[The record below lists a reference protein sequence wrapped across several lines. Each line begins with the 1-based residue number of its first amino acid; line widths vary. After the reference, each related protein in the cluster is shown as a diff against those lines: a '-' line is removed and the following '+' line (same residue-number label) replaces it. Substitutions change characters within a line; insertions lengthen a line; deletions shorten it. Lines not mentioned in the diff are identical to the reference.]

1 MFRKFREEREKP
13 REEQEKQLL
22 EDERTRWLT
31 APIKCCDSDYDSPPS
46 FEELADIAIQRA
58 GPGVEYDPNVVAA
71 YFAGLWLNLAT
82 KAMKANN
89 LLPDA
94 VHGLWVILER
104 EDFERRMLWD
114 YLTMQG
120 TAGYGLHMF
129 LAEEMQSVRVI
140 EEVAEKIRRG
150 ELRDAEA
157 VSSLLGNR

>member
-1 MFRKFREEREKP
+1 MFGKLREGRERR
-13 REEQEKQLL
+13 REVQEKQRLD
-22 EDERTRWLT
+22 DERRKWLT
-31 APIKCCDSDYDSPPS
+31 EPIACRGSDYASPPS
-46 FEELADIAIQRA
+46 FEELADMAIRRA
-58 GPGVEYDPNVVAA
+58 GPGVEYDSNVVAA

-89 LLPDA
+89 LLPEA

-129 LAEEMQSVRVI
+129 LAEQMQSAGVI
-140 EEVAEKIRRG
+140 EGVAEKIRRG

-157 VSSLLGNR
+157 VSRLLGS